1 MAGKNIAIN
10 IVSCESLKA
19 TIFGEFLAFCDL
31 YTCQGIKMKYTHYIH
46 KYIDNWLGTPVI
58 RHVGVLYHI
67 SRTVYVPAH
76 IQSGL

>member
-31 YTCQGIKMKYTHYIH
+31 Y
-46 KYIDNWLGTPVI
+46 
-58 RHVGVLYHI
+58 VLA
-67 SRTVYVPAH
+67 RV
-76 IQSGL
+76 